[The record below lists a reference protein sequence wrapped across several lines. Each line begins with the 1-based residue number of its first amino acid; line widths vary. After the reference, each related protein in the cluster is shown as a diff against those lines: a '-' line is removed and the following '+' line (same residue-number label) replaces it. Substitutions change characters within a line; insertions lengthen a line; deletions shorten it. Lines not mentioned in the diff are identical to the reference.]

1 MAINSKNI
9 LQKGHSIND
18 KYQVTFFLKKGSY
31 AETYRVKGK
40 QGKTQKCTYM
50 HVKQILQKLLVPL
63 IN

>member
-18 KYQVTFFLKKGSY
+18 KCQVTFFLKKGSY

-40 QGKTQKCTYM
+40 QGKTHKNAHTCMSNRSY
-50 HVKQILQKLLVPL
+50 KSYYFL
-63 IN
+63 